1 MINKILRDIRIELL
15 DEFDKNFSRGG
26 FFSKPWPK
34 RRDGSSTHL
43 NNTGRLR
50 RSITA
55 RISGHSVIF
64 TSSEPYAAIHNY
76 GGTITVTPKMKKFFW
91 AKFKETGQER
101 YKHLALMKTGA
112 KIRIPQRQFIGHS
125 PEVTKAVEDIVRSTM
140 DAEMKKVASQK
151 P

>member
-1 MINKILRDIRIELL
+1 MLNKILRDIRIELL

-26 FFSKPWPK
+26 FFSKPWPN

-55 RISGHSVIF
+55 RISGHCVIF

-76 GGTITVTPKMKKFFW
+76 GGTITVTEKMKKFFW
-91 AKFKETGQER
+91 AKYKQTKQER
-101 YKHLALMKTGA
+101 YKHLALMKTGT
-112 KIRIPQRQFIGHS
+112 KIKMPQRQFIGNS
-125 PEVTKAVEDIVRSTM
+125 PEVKKAVEDIVSS
-140 DAEMKKVASQK
+140 AINQEMKHIANNK
-151 P
+151 

>member
-34 RRDGSSTHL
+34 RRDGSNTHI

-55 RISGHSVIF
+55 RIAGHSVIF

-76 GGTITVTPKMKKFFW
+76 GGTITVTEKMKKFFW
-91 AKFKETGQER
+91 AKYKQTKQER

-112 KIRIPQRQFIGHS
+112 KIRILQRQFIGNS
-125 PEVTKAVEDIVRSTM
+125 PEVTKAVEDIVRSAM

>member
-1 MINKILRDIRIELL
+1 MLNKILRDIRIELL

-26 FFSKPWPK
+26 FFSKPWPN

-55 RISGHSVIF
+55 RISGHCVIF

-76 GGTITVTPKMKKFFW
+76 GGTITVTEKMKKLFW
-91 AKFKETGQER
+91 AKYKQTKQER
-101 YKHLALMKTGA
+101 YKHLALMKTGT
-112 KIRIPQRQFIGHS
+112 KIKMPQRQFIGNS
-125 PEVTKAVEDIVRSTM
+125 PEVKKAVEDIVSS
-140 DAEMKKVASQK
+140 AINQEMKHIANNK
-151 P
+151 